1 MGKDI
6 RDPAGMND
14 EDLFEAFGLLDL
26 HQQKLDKTVNVTVNV
41 IMYVTI
47 VNSTV

>member
-26 HQQKLDKTVNVTVNV
+26 HQQKLDKTEVQFKITR
-41 IMYVTI
+41 YLYPR
-47 VNSTV
+47 

>member
-14 EDLFEAFGLLDL
+14 EELFEAFGLLDL
-26 HQQKLDKTVNVTVNV
+26 HQQKLDKTELQLKITS
-41 IMYVTI
+41 YLYPR
-47 VNSTV
+47 